1 MQINIKKAINVTR
14 FKWTTKETEQKN
26 LTFPL
31 NFECFLLCA
40 DNFGVHVLI
49 QGKRETISSPWVTED
64 GQPLPYI
71 GQFES
76 VENNPNTLHIAV
88 KPDGKWVKERSD
100 WVFVFAVCEIET

>member
-1 MQINIKKAINVTR
+1 MII
-14 FKWTTKETEQKN
+14 
-26 LTFPL
+26 
-31 NFECFLLCA
+31 
-40 DNFGVHVLI
+40 HLI
-49 QGKRETISSPWVTED
+49 YYSQSKDIDREAKRETISSPWVTED

-88 KPDGKWVKERSD
+88 KPDGKWVKERPD